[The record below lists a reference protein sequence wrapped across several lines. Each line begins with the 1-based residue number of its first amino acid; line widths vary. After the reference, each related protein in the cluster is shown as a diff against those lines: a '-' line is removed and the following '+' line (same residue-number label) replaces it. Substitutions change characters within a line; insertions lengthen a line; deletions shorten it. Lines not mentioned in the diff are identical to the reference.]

1 MKFSRRSVFLLMAAL
16 YFALL
21 LAVPAYL
28 VIHHYDVLRSGR
40 FFRIAVEPYDPYDP
54 FRGRY
59 VQIQDSGI
67 HWEGYGP
74 YALLYE
80 NAEGFV
86 QTAICREEPPEDR
99 KLPYV
104 KNLEI
109 SRYYLNEKKAPQVE
123 RLQRRLPEDQIM
135 YVIVAVKNGSYV
147 IEGMYINEIP
157 IEEYIEEYAE

>member
-1 MKFSRRSVFLLMAAL
+1 MKLSRRSVFLALAAL

-28 VIHHYDVLRSGR
+28 VIHHYDILRSGR
-40 FFRIAVEPYDPYDP
+40 LFKIAVEPYDPYDP

-59 VQIQDSGI
+59 VQIRDSGV
-67 HWEGYGP
+67 HWEGHGP

-80 NAEGFV
+80 NDEGFV
-86 QTAICREEPPEDR
+86 HIAYRREEPPEDR
-99 KLPYV
+99 EAPYV

-109 SRYYLNEKKAPQVE
+109 RRYYLNEKKAPKVE

-135 YVIVAVKNGSYV
+135 YVRIAVKNGSYV
-147 IEGMYINEIP
+147 IEGMYVNGIP
-157 IEEYIEEYAE
+157 VEEYAE